1 MTLAR
6 LVLPALRWRRET
18 GFHHEHEAID
28 AALALGVGGFIL
40 FGVPGARADEV
51 AALTA
56 RIRERAGRP
65 LLLGAD
71 LERGAGQQ
79 ARGLTPVP
87 PPAALASL
95 EDEAAIAWA
104 GRVTARDAR
113 AVGLNWI
120 FAPVADLDL
129 EPENPIVQTRAFGAD
144 PARVA
149 RQVATWISACQA
161 EGVLASA
168 KHYPGHGR
176 TRHDSHDRLP
186 TVDLPLAELART
198 DLVPF
203 AAAVGAGVGSVMT
216 CHVAFPR
223 WDPAGVPATRSSV
236 ILGHLRSA
244 LGFDGLVVTDAFI
257 MGGAQ
262 AGIGEAEAAVASLA
276 AGCDILLYPGDLAGT
291 IAALDRAAAD
301 GTLPA
306 DRVAGAM
313 RRYGE
318 ALARVAHA
326 PGTAGPDHA
335 GAAAVA
341 ARLLEGGMRRGAP
354 PPRLAGVELAV
365 VDDDEGGWY
374 APGPSDI
381 VRRTLAARGIV
392 ETHGGARVVL
402 AFAEPRAAK
411 GRAGFGPEA
420 RARLSELV
428 PGAALVVLFAHP
440 RLLEQVPEGS
450 PVLVAWHRQPL
461 MQEAVAA
468 WIAGRVEAAGPAVR
482 PTG

>member
-1 MTLAR
+1 MRLAR

-56 RIRERAGRP
+56 RIRARAGRP

-104 GRVTARDAR
+104 GRVTARDAL

-144 PARVA
+144 PARVG
-149 RQVATWISACQA
+149 RQVAAWVAACQA
-161 EGVLASA
+161 EGALACA

-186 TVDLPLAELART
+186 TVDLPLAALT
-198 DLVPF
+198 TSDLVPF
-203 AAAVGAGVGSVMT
+203 ASAVAAGVGSVMT
-216 CHVAFPR
+216 SHVAFPR
-223 WDPAGVPATRSSV
+223 WDPAGVPATRSPV
-236 ILGHLRSA
+236 ILGHLREA
-244 LGFDGLVVTDAFI
+244 LGFQGLVVTDAFI
-257 MGGAQ
+257 MSGAQ
-262 AGIGEAEAAVASLA
+262 AGITEAAAAVASIA

-318 ALARVAHA
+318 ALARVSHA
-326 PGTAGPDHA
+326 PGTAEPDPA
-335 GAAAVA
+335 GAAALA
-341 ARLLEGGMRRGAP
+341 GRLLARGARRGEL

-365 VDDDEGGWY
+365 VDDDQGGWY

-381 VRRTLAARGIV
+381 VRRALAARGIV
-392 ETHGGARVVL
+392 ESHGGARVVL

-420 RARLSELV
+420 WARLAALV

-440 RLLEQVPEGS
+440 RLLDQVPEGC
-450 PVLVAWHRQPL
+450 PVLLAWHRQPL
-461 MQEAVAA
+461 MQQAVAG
-468 WIAGRVEAAGPAVR
+468 WIAERLAPVGAPR
-482 PTG
+482 